1 MKEDY
6 DGDEELLFKLYLLD
20 VKGAGKTK
28 KIAHG
33 LGGDTADFEADDL

>member
-6 DGDEELLFKLYLLD
+6 DGDKELLLYLLN